1 MRVNND
7 ILFDKTTMA
16 GTTKVVSPIINLSHI
31 YTYALQYTTAGS
43 DAKGSLQIYGSCDQG
58 INEQG
63 DGVTNWA
70 AIDSAV
76 AISTIGTAII
86 NKDAVGWKW
95 FKAEYTPASGTG
107 TFTLQINCKGN

>member
-7 ILFDKTTMA
+7 ILFDKTTMG
-16 GTTKVVSPIINLSHI
+16 GTTKVVSKIINLSHI
-31 YTYALQYTTAGS
+31 YTYALQYIAAGS
-43 DAKGSLQIYGSCDQG
+43 SAAGSLQVYGSCDQG

-76 AISTIGTAII
+76 TISTIGTVII